1 MQTRD
6 IDVSELAAPEP
17 MQAILAQLA
26 ILPVDTVLKVKHC
39 RQPWPLY
46 ERLLA
51 NGWLYTC
58 EVIADEAVIIYI
70 AHEKSKLRFDNF
82 IAAKNDVG

>member
-1 MQTRD
+1 MKTRD

-17 MQAILAQLA
+17 MQAILAELA
-26 ILPVDTVLKVKHC
+26 ILPEDIVLKVLHC

-51 NGWLYTC
+51 NGWLYKC
-58 EVIADEAVIIYI
+58 DVISDEVVIIYI
-70 AHEKSKLRFDNF
+70 AHEKSKLQFNHF
-82 IAAKNDVG
+82 IVEKNDSN